1 MVPSPG
7 IAAARAS
14 THTFTLGA
22 RADGE
27 ATLKGLQSIFREKG
41 MTESVHTWHDCG
53 YLATYTNENSSFAS
67 LRIYP
72 HGLVLLDFQSY
83 DSDVQG
89 KQETDSLLN
98 KRNERTEPRQS
109 WAVIRLPPIV
119 RGGFIDR
126 FGPTSDWRLV
136 ECDIDCGV

>member
-1 MVPSPG
+1 MLN
-7 IAAARAS
+7 
-14 THTFTLGA
+14 FTLGA

-27 ATLKGLQSIFREKG
+27 ATLKGLQSIFREKE

-53 YLATYTNENSSFAS
+53 YLATYTNENSSFVS

-72 HGLVLLDFQSY
+72 RGLVLLDFQSY

-98 KRNERTEPRQS
+98 KIEDQMKEQS
-109 WAVIRLPPIV
+109 QDSTGWVKLLPPI
-119 RGGFIDR
+119 
-126 FGPTSDWRLV
+126 L
-136 ECDIDCGV
+136 